1 MKSAV
6 ARWLAVSGL
15 IVGLSAGL
23 SACTHLPTD
32 TGEPTHQAVSQQT
45 AQTDAQKRAKIHT
58 ELGAMYLQRGNMAVA
73 LDEGR
78 IALKADAGYAPA
90 HNLMALAY
98 MQLGENSTAE
108 DSFRQ
113 ALRLAPQDP
122 EINNNFGWFLCR
134 TERERQS
141 LSYFN
146 IAIKSPLY
154 ATPALANANAG
165 ICLLRLKEDAQAAV
179 HFMRSLQLEPGNVQ
193 ARYSL
198 ADIAFRQG
206 DFLEAQQHLLT
217 LHQQGEPS
225 ALSLWLAIRVEHA
238 LGDRLAEARLGAQLR
253 RNFAASP
260 EYQKYKQGLY
270 D

>member
-6 ARWLAVSGL
+6 TRWLAVSGL
-15 IVGLSAGL
+15 TLGLGVGL
-23 SACTHLPTD
+23 SACTHMSADAGAPD
-32 TGEPTHQAVSQQT
+32 NQAVSQQA
-45 AQTDAQKRAKIHT
+45 AQTDAQKRAKVHT
-58 ELGAMYLQRGNMAVA
+58 ELGAMYLQRGNLAVVLA
-73 LDEGR
+73 EGK
-78 IALKADAGYAPA
+78 IALQADAGYAPA
-90 HNLMALAY
+90 HNLMGLAY
-98 MQLGENSTAE
+98 MQLGENGAAE

-146 IAIKSPLY
+146 VAIKSPLY
-154 ATPALANANAG
+154 ATPALANTNAG
-165 ICLLRLKEDAQAAV
+165 ICLLRLKDDAQAAV
-179 HFMRSLQLEPGNVQ
+179 HFARSLQLEPDNVQ

-206 DFLEAQQHLLT
+206 DFLEAQQHLAS

-253 RNFAASP
+253 KNFAASP